1 MDIAEFADTRPVFR
15 PEEYFLG
22 RTEGWG
28 VMQDRFGIL
37 RRQFRIEANGEWNAT
52 DQALSLRE
60 IYRFNDGQV
69 DQLEWTLRP
78 VGSDRYTATEPRVEG
93 VAEGVRAGNAFRWT
107 YVRRVP
113 QPDGGEQALT
123 FEDWFWLQDADVLIA
138 RASVRRFGIELATL
152 SVFYRK
158 QEQTGPLLGESD

>member
-1 MDIAEFADTRPVFR
+1 MHPITRYALRTGALLGAGLVLAWVTACRSMDIAEFADTRPVFR

-78 VGSDRYTATEPRVEG
+78 VGSDRYTATCLLYTSPSPR
-93 VAEGVRAGNAFRWT
+93 
-107 YVRRVP
+107 
-113 QPDGGEQALT
+113 D
-123 FEDWFWLQDADVLIA
+123 
-138 RASVRRFGIELATL
+138 
-152 SVFYRK
+152 
-158 QEQTGPLLGESD
+158 